1 MELEDIRQLL
11 EGEGLLGVVQKAT
24 PDLPLDQLV
33 VVLEGD
39 DGQRRALQIAYLPD
53 DDAEIEGGR
62 LLQFYVGLD
71 DVAPSEVEATHR
83 RLDEVNRTIPLGAF
97 HLHDELGALFY

>member
-11 EGEGLLGVVQKAT
+11 EGEGLLGAVEKAT
-24 PDLPLDQLV
+24 PDLPLDQLI

-39 DGQRRALQIAYLPD
+39 DGRRRGLQIAFLPD

-62 LLQFYVGLD
+62 LLQF
-71 DVAPSEVEATHR
+71 
-83 RLDEVNRTIPLGAF
+83 
-97 HLHDELGALFY
+97 